1 MISTIITAGG
11 SSSRFKNINKL
22 LYQIKNHPII
32 YYTVKTFDE
41 LDFIDEIII
50 PSNIDIIDELREI
63 FKNFLKVKIIPG
75 GLNRQES
82 VYKGLKEC
90 TDCKYVIIHDGAR
103 PFVKKDIIIRCL
115 EKAKQT
121 NAAIAAVKTVDT
133 IKIVDENMQIIS
145 TPDRNTLWNAQTPQ
159 IFDFSTILRLH
170 EKYKG
175 QNFTDDSLLYEQ
187 EGLKTSIVESEYSNF
202 KITTT
207 DDLSKIK
214 NCL

>member
-22 LYQIKNHPII
+22 LKKKKNHPII

-103 PFVKKDIIIRCL
+103 PFVKKDVIIRCL